1 MRKTCFLCIVT
12 LCSSFLFLSGCCSTR
27 ADTSGTILD
36 YQQQVN
42 RLEEELRNRD
52 RTIDSAIQELGAIT
66 NRSAA
71 VEGTIDE
78 IIELFTEYQRRVDKL
93 LHDYNRVRT
102 ETENQNEDYI
112 SAAYYTGYQNY
123 VYDYRIYSVFK
134 EY

>member
-1 MRKTCFLCIVT
+1 MLKKNILCIAA
-12 LCSSFLFLSGCCSTR
+12 LYCSFMFLSGCCTTR
-27 ADTSGTILD
+27 ADASGTILD

-52 RTIDSAIQELGAIT
+52 RAIDSAIQELGAIT
-66 NRSAA
+66 NRSSA

-93 LHDYNRVRT
+93 LYDYNRVRT
-102 ETENQNEDYI
+102 EVENKDEDYI
-112 SAAYYTGYQNY
+112 STANYIDYQNCM
-123 VYDYRIYSVFK
+123 YDYRVCSLFK